1 MAATT
6 AGSEAAGAA
15 SEDIVRPRVLLAVES
30 AVTLVAAVVL
40 YQIHGGS
47 WWLFG
52 ALILAPDL
60 FMVGYAAGPRV
71 GAFVYN
77 LAHMYAGPAIL
88 ATVGIAVEDDLLIS
102 IAIVWL
108 AHIAMDRM
116 IGYGLKYATGFK
128 DSHLSRV

>member
-1 MAATT
+1 MAATSVNPEV
-6 AGSEAAGAA
+6 AGSKSKE
-15 SEDIVRPRVLLAVES
+15 IVRPSVLIAVES
-30 AVTLVAAVVL
+30 AATLAAAVVL

-52 ALILAPDL
+52 ALILAPEL
-60 FMVGYAAGPRV
+60 FMLGYVGGPKV

-77 LAHMYAGPAIL
+77 LAHVYAGPVIL
-88 ATVGIAVEDDLLIS
+88 GTVGIAVVNDLLVS

-108 AHIAMDRM
+108 AHIAMDRTM
-116 IGYGLKYATGFK
+116 GYGLKYASGFK

>member
-1 MAATT
+1 MTATT
-6 AGSEAAGAA
+6 VDPEAAGAA
-15 SEDIVRPRVLLAVES
+15 SQEIVRPRVLLAVES
-30 AVTLVAAVVL
+30 AAALVAAVVL

-60 FMVGYAAGPRV
+60 FMLGYVGGPRV

-88 ATVGIAVEDDLLIS
+88 GTVGVAVENDLLIS
-102 IAIVWL
+102 IAIIWL
-108 AHIAMDRM
+108 AHIAMDRT
-116 IGYGLKYATGFK
+116 IGYGLKYASGFK